1 MSGIEVVTIVACV
14 AAIVS
19 AYTDGTELVKRIKEK
34 REAKRR
40 KSAEQKIQDL
50 ERSLA
55 SGPPAV
61 QTQYDSNFRRFGT
74 RYEQGDQIAREQ
86 MKDIIIKLQMALL
99 KNLSGASNGDV
110 EVDFAVLQM
119 VSEDSRLRAIRAL
132 YELYQRME
140 AAAPIRVG
148 PGAMLIPGAMDPQ
161 FINPFSSSPTD
172 QFISVAEPQGH
183 PPDRIRTGSFSLSLT
198 RKRRSIFGSL
208 LHSNSRQSNDENHAS
223 SSRRFTI
230 PPVSEI
236 DGEGDGN
243 VRRNDPLSPL
253 QVQER
258 RGREQRATAR
268 RHTLS
273 SCADL
278 FFTVE
283 EDNPWTEEGSREDE
297 DSSPPSSYHSGS
309 KQDWGDDPQDYPF
322 HGGESPSK
330 EESSGTIAVPSG
342 VPMTLYLP
350 CKENYFA
357 GFCKGAGKLQNGD
370 KKAFRKATRPEG
382 FYTDIPFWLCSSCS
396 YEGPMIGGA
405 AKSTRT
411 FDHGV
416 RIHEATGI
424 RYRWVFLA
432 KSHVTKKIF
441 GCIFCC
447 AERKTQCEK
456 FKDLSLFMDHLLQK
470 HRHAVPGME
479 ALLYRTK
486 CILGRVAD
494 DAEDFDINI
503 PPET

>member
-1 MSGIEVVTIVACV
+1 MSGAEVVAVVACV

-19 AYTDGTELVKRIKEK
+19 AYTDGAELVKRIKEK

-50 ERSLA
+50 ELSLA

-74 RYEQGDQIAREQ
+74 QYEQGDQIAREQ

-99 KNLSGASNGDV
+99 KNLSGASNGDA
-110 EVDFAVLQM
+110 ELDFAVLQM

-140 AAAPIRVG
+140 A
-148 PGAMLIPGAMDPQ
+148 
-161 FINPFSSSPTD
+161 SSADT
-172 QFISVAEPQGH
+172 
-183 PPDRIRTGSFSLSLT
+183 
-198 RKRRSIFGSL
+198 
-208 LHSNSRQSNDENHAS
+208 
-223 SSRRFTI
+223 
-230 PPVSEI
+230 
-236 DGEGDGN
+236 DGEGDSS
-243 VRRNDPLSPL
+243 VRRNDTPSLL
-253 QVQER
+253 QMPEQRDRER
-258 RGREQRATAR
+258 RATAR
-268 RHTLS
+268 RQTLS
-273 SCADL
+273 SYADQFL
-278 FFTVE
+278 PPE
-283 EDNPWTEEGSREDE
+283 EDNPWTKEDSSEDE
-297 DSSPPSSYHSGS
+297 DSSPPSSHQSGS
-309 KQDWGDDPQDYPF
+309 DQVWGDHPQDPPF

-330 EESSGTIAVPSG
+330 EESSLNGTIAVLSG
-342 VPMTLYLP
+342 VSITLYLP
-350 CKENYFA
+350 CEANKFA

-370 KKAFRKATRPEG
+370 KNAFRKATRPVG
-382 FYTDIPFWLCSSCS
+382 MYNDTPFWQCRSCP
-396 YEGPMIGGA
+396 YEGLMVGGA

-411 FDHGV
+411 FDHSV
-416 RIHEATGI
+416 HIHEATGI

-432 KSHVTKKIF
+432 KSHVTKRVF

-456 FKDLSLFMDHLLQK
+456 FKDLSLFMDYLLQN
-470 HRHAVPGME
+470 HRRPVPGME

-494 DAEDFDINI
+494 VAEDFDINI

>member
-99 KNLSGASNGDV
+99 KSLSGASNGDV

-119 VSEDSRLRAIRAL
+119 VSEDSRFSAIRAL

-161 FINPFSSSPTD
+161 FINPFSSSLTD
-172 QFISVAEPQGH
+172 QLPSIAEPQCPAPG
-183 PPDRIRTGSFSLSLT
+183 RRTASFSSFFAS
-198 RKRRSIFGSL
+198 KRRSLSGL
-208 LHSNSRQSNDENHAS
+208 LPSSRQS
-223 SSRRFTI
+223 RIT
-230 PPVSEI
+230 PVSEI
-236 DGEGDGN
+236 DGGDSIP
-243 VRRNDPLSPL
+243 RRNDDNPSLL
-253 QVQER
+253 QMPEQRDRER
-258 RGREQRATAR
+258 RTTAR
-268 RHTLS
+268 RQTLS
-273 SCADL
+273 SYADQL
-278 FFTVE
+278 LPPE
-283 EDNPWTEEGSREDE
+283 EDNPWTKEDSSEDE
-297 DSSPPSSYHSGS
+297 YSSPPSSHQSGS
-309 KQDWGDDPQDYPF
+309 DQVWGDHPQDPPF

-330 EESSGTIAVPSG
+330 EESSLNGTIAVLSG
-342 VPMTLYLP
+342 VSITLYLP
-350 CKENYFA
+350 CEANKFA

-370 KKAFRKATRPEG
+370 KNAFRKATRPAG
-382 FYTDIPFWLCSSCS
+382 MYNDIPFWQCRSCP
-396 YEGPMIGGA
+396 YEGLMVGGA
-405 AKSTRT
+405 AKSTRA
-411 FDHGV
+411 FDHSV
-416 RIHEATGI
+416 HTHEDTGI